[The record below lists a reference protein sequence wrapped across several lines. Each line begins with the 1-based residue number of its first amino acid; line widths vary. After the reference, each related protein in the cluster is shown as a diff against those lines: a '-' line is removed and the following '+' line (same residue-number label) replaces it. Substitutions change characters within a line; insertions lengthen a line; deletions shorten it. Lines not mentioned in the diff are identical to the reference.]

1 MIKRV
6 LRQPQIFAVDE
17 YLSDDAGLP
26 EKMELWD
33 GMIGPYSDDGIQTM
47 LANWGADKVIQVTG
61 PDVWRA
67 AQKAIDDAKK

>member
-1 MIKRV
+1 MTKRV

-47 LANWGADKVIQVTG
+47 LANWGGRQGDPSHG
-61 PDVWRA
+61 P
-67 AQKAIDDAKK
+67 